1 MQTEAQKRAKKKYD
15 SANMTYQTI
24 KVKRDLLQAFRQAV
38 QDNGQ
43 QVNTVFR
50 EYMERY
56 IKENT
61 RE

>member
-61 RE
+61 K

>member
-50 EYMERY
+50 EFMERY